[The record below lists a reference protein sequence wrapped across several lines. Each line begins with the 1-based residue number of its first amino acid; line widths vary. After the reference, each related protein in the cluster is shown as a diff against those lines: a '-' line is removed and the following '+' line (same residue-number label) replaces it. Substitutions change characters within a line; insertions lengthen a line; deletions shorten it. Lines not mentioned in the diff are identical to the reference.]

1 MSAGREEKLSPL
13 VSLPGERTQSLLEAV
28 QRLSNED
35 LTWLSGYSAGVAAGR
50 ASATGAPALA
60 PARGISSIASATSSG
75 TSSGSSAVAP
85 AAAAAA
91 HAPVTIVYGTHSG
104 TSRKLAERLAQ
115 KLSAGGATARLVRAS
130 DYATRE
136 LAKEKLL
143 VLVVATHGDGD
154 PADDTRALYDFVLGR
169 RAPKLPE
176 LRFAVLGLGD
186 ASYPK
191 FCHVARQL
199 DERLAALGATRLTGR
214 GECDV
219 DFETIAGPWL
229 EQAQTLLLAE
239 AAPAR
244 DGVVIQ
250 LHAPAAAGSGGVA
263 TASTAAATRA
273 QPAIASVLVNQPITA
288 RGAAKRVLHVELA
301 TDEAALAYQT
311 GDALA
316 IWPHNAGWQVDE
328 LIAAL
333 GLRGD
338 APVSRGEREH
348 PLSQWLTSELEITK
362 LSRPFLAAVAERT
375 GAAALQAALRPGN
388 EGDLGD
394 LLGTRQ
400 VIDVVQEHAPKW
412 SAAELVAALR
422 PLAPRS
428 YSIASSPLAFPGEAH
443 LTVAHVAYHSFEGK
457 RRAGSA
463 SDYLARA
470 AVDDAVRAFIEPND
484 SFRLPSP
491 DADILMIGPGTGVA
505 PFRAFVQERELV
517 GGKGRNWLFFGEQ
530 HRRTQFLY
538 QLEWQA
544 AVKRGSLHRI
554 DLAFSRDQEHKVYV
568 QHRLQQNG
576 RDVYAWLDGGGHLY
590 VCGDAKR
597 MAPDVEAALLAIAQ
611 QHGGK
616 DEEQAAEWL
625 AELRAAGRYHRDV
638 Y

>member
-1 MSAGREEKLSPL
+1 MSAGLEGTLAPLS
-13 VSLPGERTQSLLEAV
+13 SLPSERAESLLEAV
-28 QRLSNED
+28 RKLSSED

-50 ASATGAPALA
+50 ASAAPATSGA
-60 PARGISSIASATSSG
+60 RAITSVPAA
-75 TSSGSSAVAP
+75 SSAAAASSAP
-85 AAAAAA
+85 AAAAAP
-91 HAPVTIVYGTHSG
+91 HAPVTVVYGTHSG
-104 TSRKLAERLAQ
+104 TSRRLAERLAQ

-130 DYATRE
+130 EYQTRE

-169 RAPKLPE
+169 RAPRLPE

-199 DERLAALGATRLTGR
+199 DERLAALGATRLAPR

-229 EQAQTLLLAE
+229 EQAQHLLLAE

-250 LHAPAAAGSGGVA
+250 LHAAPAAAE
-263 TASTAAATRA
+263 AAPSAAVATRA
-273 QPAIASVLVNQPITA
+273 QPALASVLVTQQITA
-288 RGAAKRVLHVELA
+288 RNAAKRVLHLELGL
-301 TDEAALAYQT
+301 DEAALPYQT

-316 IWPHNAGWQVDE
+316 IWPHNAAWQVDE
-328 LIAAL
+328 LLAAL
-333 GLRGD
+333 DLRGD
-338 APVSRGEREH
+338 ALVTRDQRER

-362 LSRPFLAAVAERT
+362 LSRPVLAALAERT
-375 GAAALQAALRPGN
+375 GAAALVDVLRPGN
-388 EGDLGD
+388 DAALAE
-394 LLGTRQ
+394 LLATRQ
-400 VIDVVQEHAPKW
+400 VVDVVQEAAPRW

-443 LTVAHVAYHSFEGK
+443 LTVAHVAYTTAAGR
-457 RRAGSA
+457 RRAGCA

-470 AVDDAVRAFIEPND
+470 VADDALRAFIEPNP

-491 DADILMIGPGTGVA
+491 DADLLMVGPGTGVA
-505 PFRAFVQERELV
+505 PFRAFIQERELT
-517 GGKGRNWLFFGEQ
+517 GGRGKSWLFFGEQ
-530 HRRTQFLY
+530 HRQSQFLY

-554 DLAFSRDQEHKVYV
+554 DLAFSRDQEQKIYV
-568 QHRLQQNG
+568 QHRLLRRG
-576 RDVYAWLDGGGHLY
+576 RDVYAWLEGGAHFY

-611 QHGGK
+611 EHGGK
-616 DEEQAAEWL
+616 DADAAADWL
-625 AELRAAGRYHRDV
+625 AQLRADGRYHRDV